1 MCVWACVGVS
11 ENERARER
19 EQQEVNA
26 CACMWVCVCVYLRV
40 CVYVSM
46 FVYVGRKRFSL
57 SHSLPLVL
65 FVVCVWLC
73 VCLGEREIR
82 SVCACLH
89 VHVCVCVCVRTYV
102 CECVCM
108 CVCICACARVYTC
121 LCVCER
127 ESEWVSER
135 EEESALALSGVYVWE
150 LVCLVC
156 MFTRILDEF
165 ALGVHV
171 HILVV
176 VWMHVW
182 EMCAY
187 WLFSVASAQ
196 SGLLQHKEAQFWCTP
211 PLTQNKLEKSPLL
224 RWCKKHTHAQLVTY
238 KPVLAEK
245 LICRRLLLELRWVS
259 RRRFLFW
266 SPAISSKL
274 SYTLSLGP
282 FWRCNLEMSMCWYG
296 SSPIS
301 ISNEVQEIPVGLSG
315 QGLGWILRESVFC
328 ACVNVRTCVH
338 VCVSVCVYKCVCVCV
353 RVCVCVC
360 MICEHAC
367 IH

>member
-1 MCVWACVGVS
+1 MCI
-11 ENERARER
+11 
-19 EQQEVNA
+19 
-26 CACMWVCVCVYLRV
+26 CVYVCICMYIYAGVCMCV

-224 RWCKKHTHAQLVTY
+224 RWCKKAHTRTARYIQTGARWKTDLSPFIARIALSVAAAVSFLKSRDFFQIKLHPFPWSLLAVQLGDVDVLIWIIAY
-238 KPVLAEK
+238 K
-245 LICRRLLLELRWVS
+245 
-259 RRRFLFW
+259 
-266 SPAISSKL
+266 
-274 SYTLSLGP
+274 
-282 FWRCNLEMSMCWYG
+282 
-296 SSPIS
+296 
-301 ISNEVQEIPVGLSG
+301 
-315 QGLGWILRESVFC
+315 
-328 ACVNVRTCVH
+328 H
-338 VCVSVCVYKCVCVCV
+338 
-353 RVCVCVC
+353 
-360 MICEHAC
+360 
-367 IH
+367 